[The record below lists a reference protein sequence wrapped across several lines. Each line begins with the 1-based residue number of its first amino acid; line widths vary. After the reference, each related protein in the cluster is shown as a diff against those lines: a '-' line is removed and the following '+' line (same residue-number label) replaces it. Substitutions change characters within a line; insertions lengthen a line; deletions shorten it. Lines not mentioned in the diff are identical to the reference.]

1 MRKKIHSYLGFA
13 KRSGNI
19 IAGYNSCE
27 FAMMRK
33 KIKLLILTEDIAEG
47 TKKKFRKLAADYH
60 IPMYIY
66 GTSDEVPQFSGNE
79 GKGIFGITDKNFA
92 QVIEKEILSEL
103 KETEKLQ
110 NTDESKEEK
119 DMNENK

>member
-47 TKKKFRKLAADYH
+47 TKKKFRKLAADCH
-60 IPMYIY
+60 VPIYIY
-66 GTSDEVPQFSGNE
+66 GRSDEVPQYTGNE

-103 KETEKLQ
+103 KEAEDAVKINET
-110 NTDESKEEK
+110 KEEK
-119 DMNENK
+119 V

>member
-27 FAMMRK
+27 FAMARK

-47 TKKKFRKLAADYH
+47 TKKKFKKLAADYH

-66 GTSDEVPQFSGNE
+66 GKSDEVPQYTGNE

-92 QVIEKEILSEL
+92 RVIEREILNEINDSEEL
-103 KETEKLQ
+103 K

-119 DMNENK
+119 NMNDIK